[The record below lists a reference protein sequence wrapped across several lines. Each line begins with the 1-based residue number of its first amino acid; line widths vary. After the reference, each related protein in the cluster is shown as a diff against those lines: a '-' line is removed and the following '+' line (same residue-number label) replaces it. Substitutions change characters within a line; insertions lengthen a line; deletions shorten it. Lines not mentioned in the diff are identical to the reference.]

1 MLKNTK
7 IAKKV
12 WHFANISLPHLSQS
26 LSHSHTHKVNIN
38 VIYHGYRP
46 KKTNNW
52 IMEKQI
58 MDMFF
63 FYNDENLCLFTMVN
77 IGDDQLSLCHV
88 IIFYLSLQSVMPR
101 KHNLK

>member
-1 MLKNTK
+1 MVTDK
-7 IAKKV
+7 
-12 WHFANISLPHLSQS
+12 
-26 LSHSHTHKVNIN
+26 
-38 VIYHGYRP
+38 

-88 IIFYLSLQSVMPR
+88 IIFLPVITICNA
-101 KHNLK
+101 KEA